1 MIGRIVSS
9 SALGLLVTIALFWF
23 MQAILQTEGASRP
36 QSPPYRIVDFVRL
49 KPAEEDAPERR
60 RVPPPPEPV
69 KTPPAPLPS
78 SAAPPPLPTQ
88 AAPVHLEMPAL
99 QLPAVNL
106 GSIPL
111 QSLAQEF
118 QTATATGSAL
128 YGGDHGSNTVGM
140 AGGHGL
146 GTGGGANN
154 ADVVPI
160 VRVPPRY
167 PMDAAARHIEG
178 WVKVEFTIDEQGDVE
193 DIRVVESSPP
203 QIFDQAAIRAISR
216 WEFKPRIVD
225 GKTVKQRA
233 IQTLEFRLN
242 K

>member
-1 MIGRIVSS
+1 MIERFAYSS
-9 SALGLLVTIALFWF
+9 VLGFLITIALFWF
-23 MQAILQTEGASRP
+23 MQAILQAEGTRRP
-36 QSPPYRIVDFVRL
+36 QPPSYRIIDFVRM
-49 KPAEEDAPERR
+49 KPVEETEPDRR
-60 RVPPPPEPV
+60 RLAPPFPEPV
-69 KTPPAPLPS
+69 KTPPLPLPN

-88 AAPVHLEMPAL
+88 AAPVRLEIPAL
-99 QLPAVNL
+99 QLPDVNL

-118 QTATATGSAL
+118 QTATPGFSL
-128 YGGDHGSNTVGM
+128 SGGDHGSNTIGTVG
-140 AGGHGL
+140 GNGL
-146 GTGGGANN
+146 GTGGGTNN
-154 ADVVPI
+154 TDVIPI

-203 QIFDQAAIRAISR
+203 QIFEQAAIRAISR
-216 WEFKPRIVD
+216 WQFKPRIVD
-225 GKTVKQRA
+225 GKAVKQRA

>member
-1 MIGRIVSS
+1 MIGRIASS
-9 SALGLLVTIALFWF
+9 SVLGFLVTIALFWF

-36 QSPPYRIVDFVRL
+36 QPPPYRIVDFVRL
-49 KPAEEDAPERR
+49 KPVEEDAPERR
-60 RVPPPPEPV
+60 RLRPPPEPV
-69 KTPPAPLPS
+69 KTPPSPLLS
-78 SAAPPPLPTQ
+78 STTPPPLATQ

-99 QLPAVNL
+99 QLPAIDS

-118 QTATATGSAL
+118 QPETANAPAFH
-128 YGGDHGSNTVGM
+128 GGDHGANTGSM
-140 AGGHGL
+140 AGGYGA
-146 GTGGGANN
+146 GTGSGTNN
-154 ADVVPI
+154 TDVVPI

-178 WVKVEFTIDEQGDVE
+178 WVKVEFTIDEQGGVE

-225 GKTVKQRA
+225 GKAVRRRA
-233 IQTLEFRLN
+233 VQTLEFRLN